1 MNNYL
6 EQFERVKRYYT
17 RFQKLNDGRPHDV
30 PSEEYI
36 DDVYAFFQNCYHFKE
51 YLKNDSAFTK
61 HSNQD
66 IENFVTN
73 TPALAICAD
82 ICNGLK
88 HLTLSKPPR
97 SGDTPTIVGKN
108 IALSINE
115 TIGSNKPAE
124 VKIKATIGI
133 EHKGTKLDAFQV
145 ATDAL
150 RAWSS
155 FISQGERVA

>member
-1 MNNYL
+1 MSNYL
-6 EQFERVKRYYT
+6 EQFERVKRYYA
-17 RFQKLNDGRPHDV
+17 RFQKLNAGRPHDV
-30 PSEEYI
+30 PSEEYFDEI
-36 DDVYAFFQNCYHFKE
+36 YAFFQNCYHLKE
-51 YLKNDSAFTK
+51 YLKNDPAFTK

-66 IENFVTN
+66 IEDFLNN

-88 HLTLSKPPR
+88 HLTLKRPPR
-97 SGDTPTIVGKN
+97 SGDIPKISRKN

-124 VKIKATIGI
+124 VKIKASI
-133 EHKGTKLDAFQV
+133 EIDHKGTKLDAFQV

-155 FISQGERVA
+155 FIN

>member
-1 MNNYL
+1 MSNYL
-6 EQFERVKRYYT
+6 EQFERVKRYYA
-17 RFQKLNDGRPHDV
+17 RFQKLSAGRPQDV
-30 PSEEYI
+30 PSEEYFDEI
-36 DDVYAFFQNCYHFKE
+36 YAFFQNCYHLKE
-51 YLKNDSAFTK
+51 YLKNDPAFTK

-66 IENFVTN
+66 VEDFVNN

-88 HLTLSKPPR
+88 HLILNKPPR
-97 SGDTPTIVGKN
+97 SGDIPKISRKN

-115 TIGSNKPAE
+115 TIGSNKPTE
-124 VKIKATIGI
+124 VKIKASI
-133 EHKGTKLDAFQV
+133 EIDHKGTKLDAFQV

-155 FISQGERVA
+155 FIN